1 MSDKIERII
10 DALRKKILEEAI
22 RGNLVPQNPEDE
34 PASVL
39 LQRIEAERE
48 RLIKEKK
55 IKRPKSVSKI
65 FRRDG
70 HFYESI
76 NGGEPTCI
84 DEEIPFK
91 IPDSWEWC
99 RLESICEV
107 NPRNKLN
114 EELLAGFIPMASVRE
129 GFSNYHDVNTKQWGE
144 IKSGYTHL
152 RNNDVMVAKI
162 TPCFQNRKSA
172 IVDNLPNG
180 YGAGSTEFH
189 IARTFD
195 EKIIPSFLLVL
206 FKSEYFIQKGLATF
220 TGTAGQQRISSDF
233 FSSFLIAL
241 PPTNEQFRLVRAV
254 QNRLQ
259 ALNDIEKSRKRY
271 KYILSETP
279 TSLRQQLI
287 QVAIQGLLVSQNPND
302 EPASVLLER
311 IAEER
316 TSILGK
322 KAAKSMSRIER
333 RGSKTYEL
341 FPDGS
346 EKDIS
351 DEIPFEIPRSWEWSR
366 LGTITIKLTDG
377 SHNPP
382 PKKTEGY
389 RVISAQNIRH
399 GKIEFFEHDRF
410 TDQLGFEKENLR
422 TDIKFGDVILGIIGG
437 SIGNTA
443 IYDKEDK
450 VIAQRSIAIIRAGI
464 PSQFL
469 LVLLRSPLFQHCF
482 QQASSGSAQGGIYLG
497 ALSQLL
503 VPLPPE
509 SEQLRIVKKLDK
521 VLSLLAL

>member
-10 DALRKKILEEAI
+10 DALRKKILESAI
-22 RGNLVPQNPEDE
+22 RGELVPQNPEDE
-34 PASVL
+34 PASKL
-39 LQRIEAERE
+39 LERIAEERE

-55 IKRPKSVSKI
+55 IKKPKSTFRI

-76 NGGEPTCI
+76 NGGTPTCI
-84 DEEIPFK
+84 DDDIPFEIPN
-91 IPDSWEWC
+91 SWEWC

-129 GFSNYHDVNTKQWGE
+129 GFSNYHDVNTKKWGE

-287 QVAIQGLLVSQNPND
+287 QAAIQGLLVSQNPND

-316 TSILGK
+316 TSKLGK

-341 FPDGS
+341 YPDGT

-351 DEIPFEIPRSWEWSR
+351 EDIPFDIPLSWAWCRLSYISNGLQYGTSQKSNSTGKYAVLRMGNIQNGEIDFSDLVYSNNKEDFS
-366 LGTITIKLTDG
+366 KLEL
-377 SHNPP
+377 
-382 PKKTEGY
+382 KK
-389 RVISAQNIRH
+389 
-399 GKIEFFEHDRF
+399 
-410 TDQLGFEKENLR
+410 
-422 TDIKFGDVILGIIGG
+422 GDVLFNRTNSPEWVGK
-437 SIGNTA
+437 TA
-443 IYDKEDK
+443 IFRNHKMPCIFAGYL
-450 VIAQRSIAIIRAGI
+450 IRINQMEQIDGDYLNYFLNSSSARKQGDAVVSLAVNQANISGGKLSDYFI
-464 PSQFL
+464 PIPPMQE
-469 LVLLRSPLFQHCF
+469 QHR
-482 QQASSGSAQGGIYLG
+482 IVEKLG
-497 ALSQLL
+497 ALLKL
-503 VPLPPE
+503 V
-509 SEQLRIVKKLDK
+509 
-521 VLSLLAL
+521 

>member
-1 MSDKIERII
+1 MSIFEATRNIVPQKDFSYIDI
-10 DALRKKILEEAI
+10 DAID
-22 RGNLVPQNPEDE
+22 N
-34 PASVL
+34 
-39 LQRIEAERE
+39 
-48 RLIKEKK
+48 
-55 IKRPKSVSKI
+55 KRHI
-65 FRRDG
+65 
-70 HFYESI
+70 
-76 NGGEPTCI
+76 
-84 DEEIPFK
+84 
-91 IPDSWEWC
+91 
-99 RLESICEV
+99 
-107 NPRNKLN
+107 
-114 EELLAGFIPMASVRE
+114 
-129 GFSNYHDVNTKQWGE
+129 
-144 IKSGYTHL
+144 IKSGKPTKKEKAPS
-152 RNNDVMVAKI
+152 R
-162 TPCFQNRKSA
+162 
-172 IVDNLPNG
+172 
-180 YGAGSTEFH
+180 
-189 IARTFD
+189 ARR
-195 EKIIPSFLLVL
+195 LLEPGDVL
-206 FKSEYFIQKGLATF
+206 FSLVRPYLEN
-220 TGTAGQQRISSDF
+220 
-233 FSSFLIAL
+233 IAL
-241 PPTNEQFRLVRAV
+241 VENQYANAIASTGFYVVRSSVLFPGFAYILFLSPYVLQGLNAFMKGDNSPSIRSENIEDFLYPIPPLSEQQEIVKAFNEVEYKLDT
-254 QNRLQ
+254 LQ
-259 ALNDIEKSRKRY
+259 QSRQHYKR
-271 KYILSETP
+271 ILSETP
-279 TSLRQQLI
+279 TSLRQQLV
-287 QVAIQGLLVSQNPND
+287 QSAIQGQLVPQNPND

-311 IAEER
+311 VAQER
-316 TSILGK
+316 ALKLGK
-322 KAAKSMSRIER
+322 KAAKSMSRIVR

-351 DEIPFEIPRSWEWSR
+351 DEIPFDIPRSWEWSR

-469 LVLLRSPLFQHCF
+469 LVLLRSPLFQLCF

-521 VLSLLAL
+521 VLSFS

>member
-39 LQRIEAERE
+39 IQRIEAERE
-48 RLIKEKK
+48 LLIKEKK

-65 FRRDG
+65 VRRDG

-76 NGGEPTCI
+76 NGGEPVCI
-84 DEEIPFK
+84 DDDIPFE
-91 IPDSWEWC
+91 IPDSWVWVN
-99 RLESICEV
+99 LFSICF
-107 NPRNKLN
+107 P
-114 EELLAGFIPMASVRE
+114 
-129 GFSNYHDVNTKQWGE
+129 KQWKTISTQELTETGFP
-144 IKSGYTHL
+144 
-152 RNNDVMVAKI
+152 V
-162 TPCFQNRKSA
+162 
-172 IVDNLPNG
+172 
-180 YGAGSTEFH
+180 YGANGLIGYYSSYNHDRRTILITCRGATCGAINVCKPYSYVNGNAMALDDLSEKVVFEYIELFLQGINYETIITGSAQPQITQQSLLKLYIAIPPLAEQHRIIEKVNKHAEIFTELT
-189 IARTFD
+189 IAR
-195 EKIIPSFLLVL
+195 
-206 FKSEYFIQKGLATF
+206 Q
-220 TGTAGQQRISSDF
+220 
-233 FSSFLIAL
+233 
-241 PPTNEQFRLVRAV
+241 
-254 QNRLQ
+254 
-259 ALNDIEKSRKRY
+259 RY
-271 KYILSETP
+271 KHILSETP

-287 QVAIQGLLVSQNPND
+287 QAAIQGKLVPQEPSD
-302 EPASVLLER
+302 EPASELLKR

-316 TSILGK
+316 VAKLGK
-322 KAAKSMSRIER
+322 KAAKSATSIVR

-351 DEIPFEIPRSWEWSR
+351 DEIPFEIPRLWEWSR

>member
-1 MSDKIERII
+1 MRNNRGKYISRGSKDISELGVAKSSTRILPAGSVVFSSRAPI
-10 DALRKKILEEAI
+10 GYVAI
-22 RGNLVPQNPEDE
+22 TENELYTNQGF
-34 PASVL
+34 
-39 LQRIEAERE
+39 
-48 RLIKEKK
+48 
-55 IKRPKSVSKI
+55 KSVS
-65 FRRDG
+65 FFTEG
-70 HFYESI
+70 HQDFIYHALIGLTESI
-76 NGGEPTCI
+76 KQRASGTTFA
-84 DEEIPFK
+84 EISGSEFGK
-91 IPDSWEWC
+91 TLIPLPPK
-99 RLESICEV
+99 RESSRIV
-107 NPRNKLN
+107 K
-114 EELLAGFIPMASVRE
+114 
-129 GFSNYHDVNTKQWGE
+129 E
-144 IKSGYTHL
+144 IESYY
-152 RNNDVMVAKI
+152 
-162 TPCFQNRKSA
+162 SA
-172 IVDNLPNG
+172 L
-180 YGAGSTEFH
+180 
-189 IARTFD
+189 
-195 EKIIPSFLLVL
+195 EKIQDS
-206 FKSEYFIQKGLATF
+206 
-220 TGTAGQQRISSDF
+220 
-233 FSSFLIAL
+233 
-241 PPTNEQFRLVRAV
+241 RA
-254 QNRLQ
+254 
-259 ALNDIEKSRKRY
+259 RY
-271 KYILSETP
+271 KRILSETP

-287 QVAIQGLLVSQNPND
+287 QAAIQGQLVPQNPND
-302 EPASVLLER
+302 EPASVLLEH
-311 IAEER
+311 IAQER
-316 TSILGK
+316 TAKLGK

-351 DEIPFEIPRSWEWSR
+351 EDIPFEIPSSWEWSR

-422 TDIKFGDVILGIIGG
+422 TDIKLGDVILGIIGG

>member
-1 MSDKIERII
+1 MSDKIERVI

-84 DEEIPFK
+84 DDDIPFE

-287 QVAIQGLLVSQNPND
+287 QSAIQGQLVPQNPND

-311 IAEER
+311 IAQER
-316 TSILGK
+316 TAKLGK
-322 KAAKSMSRIER
+322 KAAKSMSRIVR
-333 RGSKTYEL
+333 RGSKTYVEVL
-341 FPDGS
+341 SDKS

-351 DEIPFEIPRSWEWSR
+351 MEIPFEIPDNWEWVR
-366 LGTITIKLTDG
+366 LGDIGVWGSGATPNRREHAYYNGNIPWLKTGDLTDG
-377 SHNPP
+377 
-382 PKKTEGY
+382 Y
-389 RVISAQNIRH
+389 I
-399 GKIEFFEHDRF
+399 
-410 TDQLGFEKENLR
+410 
-422 TDIKFGDVILGIIGG
+422 TDIPERISELALNKTSVKLNPAGSVLMAMYGATIGKLGILTYPATTNQACCACTPYFGV
-437 SIGNTA
+437 NNH
-443 IYDKEDK
+443 
-450 VIAQRSIAIIRAGI
+450 
-464 PSQFL
+464 FL
-469 LVLLRSPLFQHCF
+469 FY
-482 QQASSGSAQGGIYLG
+482 YL
-497 ALSQLL
+497 LSQRNLFIKKGEGGAQPNISKEKITHTL
-503 VPLPPE
+503 FPLPPVN
-509 SEQLRIVKKLDK
+509 EQIIICKKLK
-521 VLSLLAL
+521 RLLELLSN

>member
-1 MSDKIERII
+1 MYPHCVC
-10 DALRKKILEEAI
+10 LRKLKQILFAHAPTPPFI
-22 RGNLVPQNPEDE
+22 PKF
-34 PASVL
+34 
-39 LQRIEAERE
+39 I
-48 RLIKEKK
+48 
-55 IKRPKSVSKI
+55 PKSRFRNKLTGQQQLPSAVFAGTVSLQTALSHLI
-65 FRRDG
+65 FITHFQYLWRIKQHR

-84 DEEIPFK
+84 DDDIPFE
-91 IPDSWEWC
+91 IPDSWEWERIGEAFFLQAGKNISSGKIQNDYFVDSFPC
-99 RLESICEV
+99 YGGNGIRGYVDIYNRDGVYPIIGRQGALCGNV
-107 NPRNKLN
+107 NLASGKFYATEHAVCVETYGDFNKEWVYSTLKALN
-114 EELLAGFIPMASVRE
+114 LNQYATATAQP
-129 GFSNYHDVNTKQWGE
+129 
-144 IKSGYTHL
+144 
-152 RNNDVMVAKI
+152 
-162 TPCFQNRKSA
+162 
-172 IVDNLPNG
+172 
-180 YGAGSTEFH
+180 
-189 IARTFD
+189 
-195 EKIIPSFLLVL
+195 
-206 FKSEYFIQKGLATF
+206 GLAV
-220 TGTAGQQRISSDF
+220 GVINAVLIPIPPIQEQQRIVNILD
-233 FSSFLIAL
+233 AE
-241 PPTNEQFRLVRAV
+241 NEKLDTLLQSRLRY
-254 QNRLQ
+254 NR
-259 ALNDIEKSRKRY
+259 
-271 KYILSETP
+271 ILSETP

-287 QVAIQGLLVSQNPND
+287 QAAIQGQLVSQNPND
-302 EPASVLLER
+302 EPARLLLER
-311 IAEER
+311 IAQER
-316 TSILGK
+316 TAKLGK

-351 DEIPFEIPRSWEWSR
+351 EDIPFEIPRSWEWSR

-469 LVLLRSPLFQHCF
+469 LVLLRSPLFQHSF